1 MTSPPTRRTYRP
13 SPPLERWRSTGQA
26 EIEELM
32 EAHRAV
38 GGSAPGRRTAT
49 RQINHALVVQL
60 AAQFQRYCRDLHDEC
75 SGAMVAAAPA
85 DYRPALNLALLSGR
99 KLDSQSAQPA
109 SLGSDFGRFG
119 FDFWSA
125 IYALGPAYRGRR
137 RRLDQVA
144 IWRNA
149 IAHQDFRRPAT
160 EPLTADTRADLPTV
174 RTWRSALDQ
183 LAGGIDRVMHREV
196 TRITGA
202 EPW

>member
-1 MTSPPTRRTYRP
+1 MARPAYQP
-13 SPPLERWRSTGQA
+13 SPPLVRWRITGA
-26 EIEELM
+26 DEINELM

-38 GGSAPGRRTAT
+38 GGSGPGRRTAT
-49 RQINHALVVQL
+49 RQINHALIVQL

-75 SGAMVAAAPA
+75 AGAMVAAAPA
-85 DYRPALNLALLSGR
+85 EYQPALSLALLSGR

-125 IYALGPAYRGRR
+125 VYALGAAYRIRR
-137 RRLDQVA
+137 ARLDQVA

-149 IAHQDFRRPAT
+149 IAHQDFRRPARDAA
-160 EPLTADTRADLPTV
+160 TAGSRADLPTIRSW
-174 RTWRSALDQ
+174 RTALDQ
-183 LAGGIDRVMHREV
+183 LAGGVDRVMHREL

>member
-1 MTSPPTRRTYRP
+1 MTRP
-13 SPPLERWRSTGQA
+13 SVRRSHSPSPSLVRWRTVGGA
-26 EIEELM
+26 EIDELM

-38 GGSAPGRRTAT
+38 GGTGPGRRTAT
-49 RQINHALVVQL
+49 QQINHALVVQL

-75 SGAMVAAAPA
+75 AGAMVAAAPA
-85 DYRPALNLALLSGR
+85 DYRPALRLALLSGR

-125 IYALGPAYRGRR
+125 VYAAGGAHRR
-137 RRLDQVA
+137 RRARLDQVA

-160 EPLTADTRADLPTV
+160 DAATVGTRADLPTV
-174 RTWRSALDQ
+174 RAWRGALDQ
-183 LAGGIDRVMHREV
+183 LAGGIDRVMHREI